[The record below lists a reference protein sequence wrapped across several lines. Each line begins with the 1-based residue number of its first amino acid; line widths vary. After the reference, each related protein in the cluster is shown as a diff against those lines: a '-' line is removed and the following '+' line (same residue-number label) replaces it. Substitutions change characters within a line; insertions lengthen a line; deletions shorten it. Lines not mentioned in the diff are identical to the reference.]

1 MSHVKSLQDGI
12 SKVKSSSHFF
22 TPSVLFD
29 RLPCFQSNVT
39 CPVGILVPENG
50 DEITL
55 IRYLLAFGRIDGM
68 LEMVS
73 AGLRFLI
80 FVIRIFLSIFLK
92 FWHFVDGQ
100 VLIAVELYLNK
111 CVYTRV

>member
-1 MSHVKSLQDGI
+1 MSHVRSLQDGI

-29 RLPCFQSNVT
+29 RLPCLQSNVT

-55 IRYLLAFGRIDGM
+55 IRYLLAFGRTDGM
-68 LEMVS
+68 LEMLVS
-73 AGLRFLI
+73 AGFRFLI
-80 FVIRIFLSIFLK
+80 LVIRFHCQSS
-92 FWHFVDGQ
+92 
-100 VLIAVELYLNK
+100 
-111 CVYTRV
+111 